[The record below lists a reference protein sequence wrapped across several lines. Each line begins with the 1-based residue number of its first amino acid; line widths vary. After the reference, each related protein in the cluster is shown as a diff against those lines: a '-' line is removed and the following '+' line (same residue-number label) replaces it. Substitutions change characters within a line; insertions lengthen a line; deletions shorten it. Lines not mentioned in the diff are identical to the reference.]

1 MSDIQL
7 KLEITLLVN
16 TSGYKKTKSMLCPI
30 VRIVSMRHQDV
41 PHKQIY
47 KVAKSI
53 L

>member
-7 KLEITLLVN
+7 KSEITLLVN
-16 TSGYKKTKSMLCPI
+16 KSGYKMSKDMLCPI
-30 VRIVSMRHQDV
+30 MKIVSMRHNDV
-41 PHKQIY
+41 PQKQIY